1 MRVALA
7 TTSMLAANAGQRVAA
22 AGGNACDIGIAA
34 ALMSANTEPGVC
46 ALAGGG
52 YVTLGDSPAS
62 AVTFDGNVAVPGLNS
77 VTAPDAGSSLRVSMA
92 YGGGIETLTG
102 AGSIAVPGTLAA
114 LAAAWRHAG
123 SLPWEVLFEP
133 VIEATANGFPLSS
146 ACHYYLQYSCAP
158 IFSGNADSRAAL
170 LNGEGMLKD
179 IGDLV
184 VVPGLADT
192 LTRIA
197 KLGADDFYRGETA
210 RLICDWVSKRGG
222 SLTADD
228 LDTYVAIKR
237 RSVQTRFG
245 DWSIASN
252 PPPAIGGSILA
263 AMLIELERNQEN
275 PDTTLGPN
283 ALLRS
288 FDAVLQFRDRELDQS
303 YDLSRDSA
311 RLLGKAKT
319 DTLSTSAS
327 TVHTSAVDENGLACA
342 ITLSAG
348 YGCGEIPPG
357 TGLWMNNCLGEIDLN
372 HFGLSARP
380 IGRRLISNMA
390 PTVAFSEHAA
400 MAIGSPGASRITTAL
415 CQVLNQYVI
424 HKQSLCDAIAAPRAH
439 LEYSNGCPQLSF
451 ERGFDMPSQ
460 HNAKCYE
467 TMNMY
472 FGGVGATLVHGTQLE
487 AAADPRRSGG
497 TYVSL

>member
-7 TTSMLAANAGQRVAA
+7 TTSALAANAGQRVAD
-22 AGGNACDIGIAA
+22 AGGNACDIAIAA

-62 AVTFDGNVAVPGLNS
+62 AVTFDGNVAVPGMGGS
-77 VTAPDAGSSLRVSMA
+77 ISPEAGSAPRVSMA

-114 LAAAWRHAG
+114 LAAAWQHAG
-123 SLPWEVLFEP
+123 SLPWEILFEP

-146 ACHYYLQYSCAP
+146 ACHYYLQYSAAP
-158 IFSGNADSRAAL
+158 IFACNADSRSAL
-170 LNGEGMLKD
+170 LNTDGTLKAV
-179 IGDLV
+179 GDLV
-184 VVPGLADT
+184 VVPDLANT
-192 LTRIA
+192 LRRIA
-197 KLGADDFYRGETA
+197 KVGADDFYRGETA
-210 RLICDWVSKRGG
+210 KRICDWVGRRAG
-222 SLTADD
+222 SLTSRD
-228 LDTYVAIKR
+228 LDSYVAIKR
-237 RSVQTRFG
+237 RSVATGFSE
-245 DWSIASN
+245 WTIASN

-263 AMLIELERNQEN
+263 AMLVELDRNQKIAGSRNSNDE
-275 PDTTLGPN
+275 
-283 ALLRS
+283 LLRC
-288 FDAVLQFRDRELDQS
+288 FDTVLRFRDRELNKSQ
-303 YDLSRDSA
+303 DLSRDSA
-311 RLLGKAKT
+311 RLLDMAKA
-319 DTLSTSAS
+319 DTLRTSAS
-327 TVHTSAVDENGLACA
+327 TVHTSAVDESGLACA

-390 PTVAFSEHAA
+390 PTLAFSSGAA
-400 MAIGSPGASRITTAL
+400 LAIGSPGASRITTAL
-415 CQVLNQYVI
+415 CQVLNRFLM
-424 HKQSLCDAIAAPRAH
+424 HEQSLSDAIAAPRAH
-439 LEYSNGCPQLSF
+439 LEYVDGAPQFSF
-451 ERGFDMPSQ
+451 ERGFDMASE

-472 FGGVGATLVHGTQLE
+472 FGGVGATLLQDAQLH
-487 AAADPRRSGG
+487 AVADPRRTGG
-497 TYVSL
+497 IYVSS